1 MPLLSQLCVLG
12 GGSQEKPV
20 HCCVEATAWLAGAF
34 PLLMRPPL
42 HLLFHGEVLERPDCR
57 AASAV

>member
-1 MPLLSQLCVLG
+1 MLLLSQLCVLG
-12 GGSQEKPV
+12 SGSQEKPI

-34 PLLMRPPL
+34 TLLMGPPL
-42 HLLFHGEVLERPDCR
+42 HLLFLGEVQEQPDCR